1 MKNVPELRFDGFD
14 GEWEEVKFETIANIV
29 RGASPRPIADERW
42 FDKNSDVG
50 WLRISDV
57 TNQNGRIHELEQK
70 LSLDGQEKTRVY
82 KTPHLI
88 LSIAASV
95 GKPVINYINTGVHDG
110 FLIFEDPIFNL
121 EFMFQLLDKIQLT
134 WSKYGQPGSQVN
146 LNSEIVKNRKIHIP
160 SFDEQNKN
168 GELFKKID
176 ALIEIQEDKV
186 SKMEDFKKSMLQKMF
201 PKKDKLIPEFR
212 FDGFNEEYKEVY
224 LTDIGKNIKGM
235 SYSKKDVDNE
245 KGGSEFIHY
254 GMMFTDY
261 ASLITDSIYKV
272 VDKPNS
278 VKSKVGDL
286 IMPASS
292 TTSDN
297 DIVSASAVAKDGII
311 YGGDIN
317 IIRTNDIDLAVY
329 LSYYIT
335 GTELKNLIFKNVE
348 GTTIH
353 HLYFKSLKN
362 ITVKLP
368 PMEEQKMINKLFIN
382 IDKRILKEEKLLDSY
397 KLMKKSL
404 LQKMFV

>member
-1 MKNVPELRFDGFD
+1 MKKVPELRFDGFQREWD
-14 GEWEEVKFETIANIV
+14 MGTLSDLGSVSMNRRIYKEETSEIGDVPFYKIGTFGARADSYISRDLFEEYKSKYPYPKIGDLLISASGSIGKVIEYKGEDAYYQDSNIV
-29 RGASPRPIADERW
+29 WLDVNEKV
-42 FDKNSDVG
+42 KNSFLKQFYETVN
-50 WLRISDV
+50 W
-57 TNQNGRIHELEQK
+57 NELEGSTIKRLYNKDLLRKKISYPK
-70 LSLDGQEKTRVY
+70 LSEQEK
-82 KTPHLI
+82 I
-88 LSIAASV
+88 
-95 GKPVINYINTGVHDG
+95 GD
-110 FLIFEDPIFNL
+110 
-121 EFMFQLLDKIQLT
+121 
-134 WSKYGQPGSQVN
+134 
-146 LNSEIVKNRKIHIP
+146 
-160 SFDEQNKN
+160 
-168 GELFKKID
+168 LFKKID
-176 ALIEIQEDKV
+176 DLIEVQEGKV

>member
-1 MKNVPELRFDGFD
+1 MKNVPQLRFAGFD
-14 GEWEEVKFETIANIV
+14 EEWEVVKFETLANIV
-29 RGASPRPIADERW
+29 RGASPRPIADDRW
-42 FDKNSDVG
+42 FDESSDVG

-70 LSLDGQEKTRVY
+70 LSLDGQAKTRVY

-121 EFMFQLLDKIQLT
+121 EFMFQFLDKIQLS

-146 LNSEIVKNRKIHIP
+146 LNSDIVKNRKIYLP
-160 SFDEQNKN
+160 TLDEQNKN
-168 GELFKKID
+168 GELFRKID
-176 ALIEIQEDKV
+176 ALIEKQEGKV

-201 PKKDKLIPEFR
+201 PKKGELIPEFR
-212 FDGFNEEYKEVY
+212 FSGFHGNYEGVY
-224 LTDIGKNIKGM
+224 LTNIGENLKG
-235 SYSKKDVDNE
+235 SIYSKKDTEENN
-245 KGGSEFIHY
+245 GNSEFIHY
-254 GMMFTDY
+254 GMIFTEY
-261 ASLITDSIYKV
+261 SSIITESSYKV
-272 VDKPNS
+272 IEKPNS

-297 DIVSASAVAKDGII
+297 EIVSASAIGKEGII
-311 YGGDIN
+311 YGSDIN
-317 IIRTNDIDLAVY
+317 IIRTNDIDLALY

-335 GTELKNLIFKNVE
+335 GTELKNLIFKNVQ

-353 HLYFKSLKN
+353 HLYFSSLEN
-362 ITVKLP
+362 ITVLLP
-368 PMEEQKMINKLFIN
+368 STEEQRTINRFFRN
-382 IDKRILKEEKLLDSY
+382 IEKEIAVEEKLLESY
-397 KLMKKSL
+397 KQMKKSL